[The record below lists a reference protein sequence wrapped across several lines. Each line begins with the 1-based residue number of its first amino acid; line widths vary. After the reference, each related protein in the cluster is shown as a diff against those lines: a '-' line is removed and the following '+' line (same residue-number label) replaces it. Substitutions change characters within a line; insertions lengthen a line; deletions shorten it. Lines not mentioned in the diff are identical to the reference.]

1 MVCLGFWGFFLVVL
15 YSACQLIFP
24 VVCNIQKAVGKGC
37 FSFCQNRFL
46 LSIEIIKTGSS
57 LLLGNQ
63 KSKEG
68 DRLPRTCVK
77 AGVVLQVLNV
87 QLELRGKLQCKAG

>member
-1 MVCLGFWGFFLVVL
+1 MLCNCNSLMYCFGLFGALVFFLVVL

-63 KSKEG
+63 KK
-68 DRLPRTCVK
+68 
-77 AGVVLQVLNV
+77 
-87 QLELRGKLQCKAG
+87 